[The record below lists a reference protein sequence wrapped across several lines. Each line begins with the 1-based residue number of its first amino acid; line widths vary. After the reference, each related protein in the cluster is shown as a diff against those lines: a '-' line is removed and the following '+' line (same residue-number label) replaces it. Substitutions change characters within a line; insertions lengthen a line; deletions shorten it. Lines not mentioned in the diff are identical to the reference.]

1 MFTVKGNLYWQSLG
15 QLWGLLRSSDEP
27 RGSDA
32 LLPEQSN
39 GATTEAVSSANVG
52 TLNGELSPPM
62 SSAGVKVH
70 DAGSPLVASLA
81 SAINSSLHLSPDGPA
96 MRATAADNPLM
107 QAASYSALLSVSF
120 GDPQVDHLGCHT
132 GSPNSASDI
141 GGQGTAATVD
151 SSTDSG
157 IITIAAHAAPL
168 TTAPTTFAAL
178 DPWVSNPIVVNG
190 FDTTAFG
197 SMDPAGLTF
206 IPGANPGTG
215 TLLLSDSELDE
226 SPFFGTNNLFYLS
239 LSGTFDHSVSLEKFT
254 FEPTGLAFDGNNGHL
269 YISDDDKDGVFEVD
283 ASNPG
288 VKLNFFSTRPYATD
302 DEDVVYDPGTNHLL
316 IIEGST
322 GNNNAHTIFETT
334 LSGTLIQSIVLPSP
348 ISDPEALA
356 YDPVKQVFYVAG
368 GSSADI
374 WVVSRSG
381 QLLDTITILEGLTNP
396 LSGSEPRPK
405 SLLLAPSSDPND
417 DPSVMSLYVGD
428 YGKQHIMDGRVL
440 EIQLNYSSTQPPL
453 FTTANDSVDFNHV
466 SVGSYFAGTQ
476 YDAQAGDDT
485 VILPIDAAAA
495 AASGYN
501 PVVSAFHGGDGNDA
515 ITGGNLNDVIHG
527 DGGNDTLVGGA
538 GNDHLMGDGGKDI
551 LIGGAGDDVLDG
563 GSSTDTVDYSSALG
577 GVSIDIG
584 LGTVTGDGHDTLL
597 NIENAVGSNFDDTI
611 TGSSGANTLTGG
623 SGNDV
628 LHGGDGNDT
637 LIGGDGLDQLF
648 GDGGND
654 TLKWNAAD
662 KLDGGAGYDT
672 VDANLASSDTIDL
685 RGPNIV
691 NVERILTGSGND
703 TVALKLD
710 EVLSET
716 SDHQFVAD
724 LGKGTDT
731 LNIDLSGG
739 WIATTANPTLGPE
752 AVAAGISVAGM
763 TAYTFAHN
771 ADAVTVFTNAEIVHA
786 QVLS

>member
-1 MFTVKGNLYWQSLG
+1 VFTIKGNLLWQSLG
-15 QLWGLLRSSDEP
+15 QLWGLIRSSDEHSE
-27 RGSDA
+27 SDT
-32 LLPEQSN
+32 LFPEQSDSVTTA
-39 GATTEAVSSANVG
+39 GAGSVNDVTPNQDSSHPTSTT
-52 TLNGELSPPM
+52 
-62 SSAGVKVH
+62 GVKVH
-70 DAGSPLVASLA
+70 EVGSPLLQALA
-81 SAINSSLHLSPDGPA
+81 SAIDSSSHPSLDVLAIKASAEDNLS
-96 MRATAADNPLM
+96 L
-107 QAASYSALLSVSF
+107 QAISYSGLPISF
-120 GDPQVDHLGCHT
+120 GDPQLGHLGGHT
-132 GSPNSASDI
+132 DPHSPGFDI
-141 GGQGTAATVD
+141 GTQGTAAPMGP
-151 SSTDSG
+151 STDSG
-157 IITIAAHAAPL
+157 VMTTAALAAPL
-168 TTAPTTFAAL
+168 TTAPTTFAPL
-178 DPWVSNPIVVNG
+178 NFGDPSPVVVNG

-197 SMDPAGLTF
+197 SMDPAGLAF

-239 LSGTFDHSVSLEKFT
+239 LSGTFDHSVSLEQFT
-254 FEPTGLAFDGNNGHL
+254 FEPTGLAFDSNNGHL
-269 YISDDDKDGVFEVD
+269 YISDDDKDGIFEVD
-283 ASNPG
+283 ASSPA

-302 DEDVVYDPGTNHLL
+302 DEDVVYDSATNHLI

-334 LSGTLIQSIVLPSP
+334 LTGTLIQSIVLPSP
-348 ISDPEALA
+348 ITDPEALA
-356 YDPVKQVFYVAG
+356 YDPINQLFYVAG

-381 QLLDTITILEGLTNP
+381 QLLDTITVLEGLTNP

-405 SLLLAPSSDPND
+405 ALLLAPSSDPND
-417 DPSVMSLYVGD
+417 DPNLMSLYVGD
-428 YGKQHIMDGRVL
+428 YGKQHIMDGRIL
-440 EIQLNYSSTQPPL
+440 EIQLNYSSTQPSL
-453 FTTANDSVDFNHV
+453 FTTANDGVDFNHV

-501 PVVSAFHGGDGNDA
+501 PVVSTFHGGDGNDT

-527 DGGNDTLVGGA
+527 DAGNDTLIGGA
-538 GNDHLMGDGGKDI
+538 GDDHLMGDGGKDT
-551 LIGGAGDDVLDG
+551 LIGGTGDDVLDG
-563 GSSTDTVDYSSALG
+563 GSSTDTVDYSTASDS
-577 GVSIDIG
+577 VSVDIG
-584 LGTVTGDGHDTLL
+584 LGTATGDGHDTLL
-597 NIENAVGSNFDDTI
+597 NIENATGSNFDDTI
-611 TGSSGANTLTGG
+611 TGNSSVNTLAGG
-623 SGNDV
+623 SGNDI

-654 TLKWNAAD
+654 TLKWDAVD
-662 KLDGGAGYDT
+662 KLDGGPGFDT
-672 VDANLASSDTIDL
+672 VDANLASSDMIDL

-716 SDHQFVAD
+716 SDHQFIAD

-731 LNIDLSGG
+731 LNIDLAGG
-739 WIATTANPTLGPE
+739 WTAATANPALGQE
-752 AVAAGISVAGM
+752 AVVAGISVAGM
-763 TAYTFAHN
+763 TAYTFSHN
-771 ADAVTVFTNAEIVHA
+771 ADAVTLFTNAEIVHA